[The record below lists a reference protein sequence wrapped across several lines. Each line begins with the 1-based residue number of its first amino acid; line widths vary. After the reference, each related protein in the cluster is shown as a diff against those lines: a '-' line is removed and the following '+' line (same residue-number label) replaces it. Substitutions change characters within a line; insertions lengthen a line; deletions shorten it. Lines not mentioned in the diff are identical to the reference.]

1 MPQPDQRELPGG
13 WKTRSSRW
21 AEVLRE
27 GGNGRKECES
37 NGEKEK
43 RANFA
48 AGNVAMPQAMA
59 LSVMGA
65 AGANDPR
72 GHGRMVPHDHVDGV
86 GAARITLRFDP
97 KGMGSPITA
106 REG

>member
-1 MPQPDQRELPGG
+1 MISLY
-13 WKTRSSRW
+13 S
-21 AEVLRE
+21 V
-27 GGNGRKECES
+27 C
-37 NGEKEK
+37 
-43 RANFA
+43 A
-48 AGNVAMPQAMA
+48 ATNVAMPQAMA